1 MQQMAEEVREV
12 VREVVKISD
21 LLDQARAAEAIVLPE
36 EVRANMCPYDVVRL
50 RLLTF
55 RHMIALA
62 DYAAYNPVR
71 WRVLKK
77 HYLNPGLKQ
86 KEISASEGIKWTA
99 VRDWIN
105 HAPVITE
112 DIWQDVPL

>member
-1 MQQMAEEVREV
+1 MTEEIQEGI
-12 VREVVKISD
+12 KISD

-36 EVRANMCPYDVVRL
+36 DVRINVRPYDIVRL

-71 WRVLKK
+71 WRVLKI
-77 HYLNPGLKQ
+77 HYLNPNLKQ
-86 KEISASEGIKWTA
+86 KEIAQSEGIKWTA

-105 HAPVITE
+105 KAPVITA
-112 DIWQDVPL
+112 DIWQDVPMEV